1 MATAFKEKIWKGKQK
16 RGDVEKQASVS
27 MTGEPRWPQAFHGFQ
42 VFTFSLNI
50 FHVNV
55 SANRRQLKSLQTDNT
70 TSNCCLW
77 FNGFKFRKEKIFIEI
92 LNYNKPISL
101 DATIRGNCLTTSTS
115 RRLVQLL
122 QLGLEMFGQCQTFH
136 SFSSIIDLKW
146 KKQKNRCSAV
156 LLLWSRHWTK
166 RPH

>member
-1 MATAFKEKIWKGKQK
+1 MWKSKHLSVWRVNHGGHRHFMDSKSSPSAWIYFMSMSRPTGDSSKACKQTIQQATG
-16 RGDVEKQASVS
+16 
-27 MTGEPRWPQAFHGFQ
+27 
-42 VFTFSLNI
+42 
-50 FHVNV
+50 
-55 SANRRQLKSLQTDNT
+55 
-70 TSNCCLW
+70 LW

-156 LLLWSRHWTK
+156 LLLWSEALN
-166 RPH
+166 

>member
-55 SANRRQLKSLQTDNT
+55 SANRWQLKSLQTDST

-115 RRLVQLL
+115 RRLVQL
-122 QLGLEMFGQCQTFH
+122 GLEMFGQCQTFH

-156 LLLWSRHWTK
+156 LLLWSEALN
-166 RPH
+166 

>member
-1 MATAFKEKIWKGKQK
+1 MATAFKEKMWKGKQK

-27 MTGEPRWPQAFHGFQ
+27 MMGEPRWPQAFHGFQ
-42 VFTFSLNI
+42 VSTFSMNI
-50 FHVNV
+50 FHVTV
-55 SANRRQLKSLQTDNT
+55 STNRWQLKSLQTDNT
-70 TSNCCLW
+70 TSSCCMW
-77 FNGFKFRKEKIFIEI
+77 FNGLKFRKEKIFIEI

-101 DATIRGNCLTTSTS
+101 DATIQANCLITSTS

-146 KKQKNRCSAV
+146 KKKTDAV
-156 LLLWSRHWTK
+156 QSCCFDLRHWTK
-166 RPH
+166 RLH